1 VLLAK
6 TAYTQQQPTDCAG
19 DCVLLPAS
27 GLDCRLVVQSP
38 PSSNRR
44 GNKEAKPALICVY
57 KLIHLTLCWYGV
69 FDMREELPFPDKVL
83 QTLHNLCATAA
94 DLARRGEEVAR
105 LLQKD
110 PNEIES
116 ILDRYKSEG
125 FAESFYDNEGKKR
138 YYLNGRGII
147 KVCSLFT

>member
-1 VLLAK
+1 
-6 TAYTQQQPTDCAG
+6 
-19 DCVLLPAS
+19 
-27 GLDCRLVVQSP
+27 
-38 PSSNRR
+38 
-44 GNKEAKPALICVY
+44 
-57 KLIHLTLCWYGV
+57 
-69 FDMREELPFPDKVL
+69 MREELPFPDKVL

-110 PNEIES
+110 PSEIEG
-116 ILDRYKSEG
+116 ILDQYKSEG
-125 FAESFYDNEGKKR
+125 FAESFYDTEGKKR